1 MKSKVDDSSFVFSRY
16 TDNYMDNTSGTL
28 APTHDNWSAL
38 QIPNSTGMG
47 TLSHTTNSSSNSR

>member
-1 MKSKVDDSSFVFSRY
+1 
-16 TDNYMDNTSGTL
+16 MDNTSGTL